1 MPLLM
6 LLPVLGAALI
16 LRRQLK
22 LSDSLAI
29 LCAVSGILIGVYLGA
44 LTGFLQ
50 GTVYVLTGL
59 GMFLLLWE
67 FYLNLKD
74 KTLPFSFPLLLF
86 LVLPVLYWLVHAESK
101 PMFWDEYSHWGI
113 YIREMAET
121 HQLYGAESNASHPD
135 YPPGAPLWQYFFTLL
150 PGYSEGAVYLAQ
162 FVFLITPLLVLFEKI
177 NVRQWYWVPAL
188 LALLALGLANFG
200 HGIVSLYTDHILSV
214 WYAGVMLQALSSDKT
229 RLLEIGLLSLP
240 LSVILL
246 IKDAGLPLVVSA
258 VFMMICLLFYRNFR
272 EKNNFALNRTILITT
287 IVLVMIP
294 LMVQGTWKLNRS
306 MNEVHSGG
314 EGSGLIKVILT
325 GESSFSEQEM
335 RTYSQHFWDVII
347 DQQLS
352 KNTLMQSYNAYGYRL
367 KRLFNDS
374 LKMTPIYFIIFYT
387 LFFIVIIIVVV

>member
-1 MPLLM
+1 MPLLI

-29 LCAVSGILIGVYLGA
+29 LSAVSGILIGVYLGA

-50 GTVYVLTGL
+50 GTVYALTGL

-67 FYLNLKD
+67 FYLNIKD

-101 PMFWDEYSHWGI
+101 PMFWDEYSHWGV
-113 YIREMAET
+113 YIREMADT
-121 HQLYGAESNASHPD
+121 HQLYGAETNASNSD

-162 FVFLITPLLVLFEKI
+162 FVLLITPLLVLFEKI
-177 NVRQWYWVPAL
+177 NVRQWFWVPVI

-229 RLLEIGLLSLP
+229 RLLEIGLLSMP
-240 LSVILL
+240 LSVILM
-246 IKDAGLPLVVSA
+246 IKDAGLPLVASA
-258 VFMMICLLFYRNFR
+258 VFLMACLLFYRNFR
-272 EKNNFALNRTILITT
+272 EKKKFALNRTILITT
-287 IVLVMIP
+287 IFLVIIP
-294 LMVQGTWKLNRS
+294 LMVQGAWRLNCPS
-306 MNEVHSGG
+306 LDG
-314 EGSGLIKVILT
+314 
-325 GESSFSEQEM
+325 
-335 RTYSQHFWDVII
+335 RTRGFGCLPTTEFRWS
-347 DQQLS
+347 
-352 KNTLMQSYNAYGYRL
+352 
-367 KRLFNDS
+367 
-374 LKMTPIYFIIFYT
+374 PITSDHVGFR
-387 LFFIVIIIVVV
+387 